1 MRLWPPSNLSWI
13 KQIHWFFFSQY
24 IITDQNDGT
33 SATVSEAGVVL
44 TENSEGHRRGAQ
56 VCHSVYQLVVSFKSK
71 INWQSWHPPWWMWH
85 YYLDKNWPH
94 NNPIVMHRDRSS
106 SMKIDQRN
114 CQHTLDWPASRAAS
128 VMTFFSQ

>member
-1 MRLWPPSNLSWI
+1 MSTQNQKYTPELILTDKIFFPINPSLKRRGGCGHPTFLELNKFI
-13 KQIHWFFFSQY
+13 DFFFSQY

-71 INWQSWHPPWWMWH
+71 INWQS
-85 YYLDKNWPH
+85 
-94 NNPIVMHRDRSS
+94 
-106 SMKIDQRN
+106 
-114 CQHTLDWPASRAAS
+114 
-128 VMTFFSQ
+128 